1 MPRAKSD
8 EKRSAILSA
17 ATRLIATEGLAV
29 ATATIAKEARISNGS
44 LFTYFQTKANLFN
57 ELYLELKSEMARA
70 ALKGFPPDA
79 DLRHQ
84 FSHVWSN
91 WMRWAVKNHHKRRV
105 LAHLG
110 ASDEITPAS
119 RAAGHKIMG
128 GIAELMERSCAN
140 GPMRDAPKAFVAVIM
155 NSLADATMDFMA
167 QDPANTDKHCALGFE
182 ALWRVVS

>member
-8 EKRSAILSA
+8 DKRNAILSA
-17 ATRLIATEGLAV
+17 ASRLIATEGLGV

-44 LFTYFQTKANLFN
+44 LFTYFETKASLFN
-57 ELYLELKSEMARA
+57 ELYLELKSEMAMA
-70 ALKGFPPDA
+70 ALKGFPPQA
-79 DLRHQ
+79 ELREQ

-91 WMRWAVKNHHKRRV
+91 WMGWAVKNHDKRRV

-110 ASDEITPAS
+110 ASDEITPSS
-119 RAAGHKIMG
+119 RAAGDKIMS
-128 GIAELMERSCAN
+128 GIAELMELGCAN
-140 GPMRDAPKAFVAVIM
+140 GPIRDAPKAFVAAIM

-167 QDPANTDKHCALGFE
+167 QDPANADKHCALGFD